1 MQINKYA
8 GGGWVIHKITLNDSK
23 GHFSVY
29 LDEDKNLIDA
39 EQVIRLSSYQ
49 VKKGGNNWN
58 RLENKLKN
66 LAL

>member
-1 MQINKYA
+1 MQINKYI
-8 GGGWVIHKITLNDSK
+8 GGGWCIHKITLNDSK

-39 EQVIRLSSYQ
+39 EQIILWSSRQ
-49 VKKGGNNWN
+49 VKKGGYNWN
-58 RLENKLKN
+58 RLENKIKN